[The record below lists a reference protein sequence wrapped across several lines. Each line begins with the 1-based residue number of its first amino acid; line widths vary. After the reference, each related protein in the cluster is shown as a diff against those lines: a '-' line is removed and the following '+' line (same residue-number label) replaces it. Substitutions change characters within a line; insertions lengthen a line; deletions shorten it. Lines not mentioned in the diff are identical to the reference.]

1 MMHEEDPLATECQ
14 AIQESLTELRG
25 ELGALA
31 PGARAHVDACPECR
45 EVAAAELALALVFRE
60 AVPPADP
67 AVEQAVMAALGPVW
81 LRRRIVAFLPVA
93 ASLGFV
99 AVGAALVG
107 GVPGSG
113 VLGLLPGWTA
123 QSWAALAVRTA
134 EWYAAAASGA
144 RAASAVIDPVLIGAA
159 AALGLLGL
167 AGVVT
172 TALRWRKTSPWRDRR

>member
-25 ELGALA
+25 EVRALA
-31 PGARAHVDACPECR
+31 PAARAHVDACPECR
-45 EVAAAELALALVFRE
+45 EAAAAELALALVFR
-60 AVPPADP
+60 AALPPADP
-67 AVEQAVMAALGPVW
+67 AVERAVMAALGPVR
-81 LRRRIVAFLPVA
+81 LRRRIVALLPVA

-99 AVGAALVG
+99 AAGAALVG

-113 VLGLLPGWTA
+113 VPGLLPGWTA
-123 QSWAALAVRTA
+123 QGWTAFVARAA

-144 RAASAVIDPVLIGAA
+144 GAAAAVIDPVLVGAA
-159 AALGLLGL
+159 ATFGLLGL

-172 TALRWRKTSPWRDRR
+172 AALRWRKISPWRDRR

>member
-1 MMHEEDPLATECQ
+1 MMHEEDPLATECL

-25 ELGALA
+25 EVRALA
-31 PGARAHVDACPECR
+31 PAARAHVDACPECR
-45 EVAAAELALALVFRE
+45 EVAAAELALALVFRD
-60 AVPPADP
+60 ALPPADP
-67 AVEQAVMAALGPVW
+67 AVERAVMAALGPVR

-93 ASLGFV
+93 ASLGFI

-123 QSWAALAVRTA
+123 QGWAAFAARAA
-134 EWYAAAASGA
+134 EWYAAAVSGA
-144 RAASAVIDPVLIGAA
+144 GAAAAVIDPVLVGAA
-159 AALGLLGL
+159 ATLGLLGL

-172 TALRWRKTSPWRDRR
+172 TALRWRKISPWRDRR